1 MRRALWLLA
10 GLLCTACGGSGL
22 TFPTA
27 PVPTPI
33 IAPPT
38 AIVIPPTAARVL
50 ATAPRLVA
58 TPALPSAVASVA
70 QPTTPAATVTPMA
83 TTQQSGQAGGLPPI
97 VTLPPGTLVPPAVTT
112 ASAGTGPVAGTGT
125 TCPTAYPIKGN
136 DTTKIYHVP
145 GQRDYAATNA
155 RNCFATEQAAQ
166 AAGYRRSQV

>member
-10 GLLCTACGGSGL
+10 GLLLTACGGGGL

-27 PVPTPI
+27 PIPTPI
-33 IAPPT
+33 ITPPT
-38 AIVIPPTAARVL
+38 AIPLTAAPVSP
-50 ATAPRLVA
+50 TAPRLVA
-58 TPALPSAVASVA
+58 TAAFPTAAAASIA
-70 QPTTPAATVTPMA
+70 QPTAPAMTVTPVA

-112 ASAGTGPVAGTGT
+112 ASASTGPVAGTGT

-145 GQRDYAATNA
+145 GQREYVATNA

-166 AAGYRRSQV
+166 AAGYRRSQI